1 MFYGILVQHFA
12 ALAGELPVPV
22 AHLDAMVPLLVQS
35 TSEVPYYAATVARA
49 RLARMHERL
58 SAGLSGN
65 PVSSVAQAAS
75 GKQGAKAGVKQPPQQ
90 QQVPESAWPAP
101 RALLQLKLFASLFPT
116 SDRRHPVRRVT
127 TAGYSLYTAVWH
139 AAVASPLG
147 HAQAHLAVAAELCCN
162 RTCSA
167 WLCRC

>member
-22 AHLDAMVPLLVQS
+22 AHLDATVPLLVQS

-58 SAGLSGN
+58 SASLSGN
-65 PVSSVAQAAS
+65 PISSVAQGAS
-75 GKQGAKAGVKQPPQQ
+75 GKQGGKAGAKQPPQQQ

-116 SDRRHPVRRVT
+116 SDRRHPV
-127 TAGYSLYTAVWH
+127 SH
-139 AAVASPLG
+139 VAKG
-147 HAQAHLAVAAELCCN
+147 V
-162 RTCSA
+162 
-167 WLCRC
+167 